1 MIRFGSTF
9 GLKIPYSLWV
19 FLNKYQYDWKPNQ
32 NVCAYQTMEGHQQ
45 MMKRITVSL
54 DDKLIWL
61 LRNKQA
67 EMMLKLN
74 KPISI
79 SGVANG
85 LLDKII
91 KDENKINSELD
102 LVFVHPNGMHFQVD
116 KI

>member
-1 MIRFGSTF
+1 
-9 GLKIPYSLWV
+9 
-19 FLNKYQYDWKPNQ
+19 
-32 NVCAYQTMEGHQQ
+32 

-74 KPISI
+74 KPVSI
-79 SGVANG
+79 SGVTNF
-85 LLDKII
+85 LLNKII
-91 KDENKINSELD
+91 KDENEINSELD
-102 LVFVHPNGMHFQVD
+102 SVFVYPNGIHFQVN